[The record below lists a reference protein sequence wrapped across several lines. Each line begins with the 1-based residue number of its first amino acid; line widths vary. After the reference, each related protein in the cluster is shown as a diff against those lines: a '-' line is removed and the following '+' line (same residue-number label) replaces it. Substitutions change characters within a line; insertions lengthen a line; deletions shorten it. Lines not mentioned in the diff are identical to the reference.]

1 MFATFT
7 RANKPPMCVGVVLR
21 ASASLERD
29 TMPVY
34 DVACDTVA
42 STIYVCRH
50 FFSFSRGAVAH
61 KQERQ
66 SHDHLLEIIGE
77 SIQKHVVKSKGSTTR
92 QRILAANFNHGA
104 II

>member
-1 MFATFT
+1 
-7 RANKPPMCVGVVLR
+7 MCAGVVLR

-34 DVACDTVA
+34 DVACDKVA
-42 STIYVCRH
+42 KTRVSTI
-50 FFSFSRGAVAH
+50 FSFSRGAVAH

-77 SIQKHVVKSKGSTTR
+77 SIQKHVGDP
-92 QRILAANFNHGA
+92 
-104 II
+104 